1 MAALATEARLTGR
14 VLEVTDTVVSTF
26 SRLIDLGILDA
37 RLVPDGA
44 EVVGDALRDVLLPV
58 ADELAK
64 EEQEV
69 LLAYLESPLT
79 GTVTGTARWPT
90 SCLLTTETATLAL
103 F

>member
-44 EVVGDALRDVLLPV
+44 EVVGDALRDVSLPV

-69 LLAYLESPLT
+69 LLAYLGSPLT

>member
-44 EVVGDALRDVLLPV
+44 EVVGDVLRDVLPV

-69 LLAYLESPLT
+69 LLAYLGSPLT

-90 SCLLTTETATLAL
+90 LCLLTTETATLAL